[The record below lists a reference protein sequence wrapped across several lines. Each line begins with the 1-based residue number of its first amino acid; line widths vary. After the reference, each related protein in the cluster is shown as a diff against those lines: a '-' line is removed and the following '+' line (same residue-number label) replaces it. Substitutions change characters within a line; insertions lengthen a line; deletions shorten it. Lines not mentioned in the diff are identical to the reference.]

1 MNLCRCENGHFYDKE
16 KFDTCPHCAEGGTAD
31 ESLTTV
37 YTEAADADDLPIG
50 GATIGSDDA
59 SIERTETE
67 TEPIQEEIP
76 TPVSISP
83 APAPVQSSGS
93 AYQDDDDHTVAFID
107 EMYNEVASTSPASK
121 NSGRPSSPCVGWLV
135 AINGAHIGQDF
146 RLKTGRNFIGRGEDM
161 DIALTDDKSVSRNR
175 HAILTYEPKQ
185 HLYLVQP
192 GDSSGLVYHND
203 EVVLNPVQVK
213 AYDQIMVGDVNLV
226 FIPLCSESFNWQDLL
241 QNMKK

>member
-16 KFDTCPHCAEGGTAD
+16 KYETCPHCAEGGTAD

-50 GATIGSDDA
+50 GAAGASDGSDV
-59 SIERTETE
+59 ERTVTGTE
-67 TEPIQEEIP
+67 QIIEESAAP
-76 TPVSISP
+76 TPVSVSPTP
-83 APAPVQSSGS
+83 APAS

-107 EMYNEVASTSPASK
+107 EMYNEVAVGTPATK
-121 NSGRPSSPCVGWLV
+121 NNGRPSSPCVGWLV

-146 RLKTGRNFIGRGEDM
+146 RLKTGKNFIGRGEDM
-161 DIALTDDKSVSRNR
+161 DIALTDDKSVSRSR
-175 HAILTYEPKQ
+175 HAILVYEPKQ

-203 EVVLNPVQVK
+203 DVVLNPVQIK
-213 AYDQIMVGDVNLV
+213 AFDQITVGDVNLV
-226 FIPLCSESFNWQDLL
+226 FIPLCSENFNWEDLL

>member
-16 KFDTCPHCAEGGTAD
+16 KYDTCPHCAEGGVAD

-50 GATIGSDDA
+50 GVTAGAETPDV
-59 SIERTETE
+59 ERTVTG
-67 TEPIQEEIP
+67 TEPEPEVNP
-76 TPVSISP
+76 TPVSVAPTP
-83 APAPVQSSGS
+83 APAS

-107 EMYNEVASTSPASK
+107 EMYNNAAGSSASK
-121 NSGRPSSPCVGWLV
+121 NNGRPSSPCVGWLV

-146 RLKTGRNFIGRGEDM
+146 RLKTGKNFIGRGEDM
-161 DIALTDDKSVSRNR
+161 DIALTDDKSVSRSR
-175 HAILTYEPKQ
+175 HAILVYEPRQ

-203 EVVLNPVQVK
+203 EVVLNPVQIK
-213 AYDQIMVGDVNLV
+213 AYDQITVGDVNLV
-226 FIPLCSESFNWQDLL
+226 FIPLCSDNFNWESLL
-241 QNMKK
+241 SNVNK